1 MTVSL
6 SRLFRKICIKNNKK
20 LTCHL
25 FEMVA
30 SLKLFKIIKDNT
42 IFTLQSILSEI
53 SQAEQPCASPCFVQ
67 ARCFWEDFFKNH
79 GNEPVAKLSQSLS
92 LVQGKF
98 LGLFPVYASP
108 FAKGVMVATAISYIH
123 DQANG
128 NGFLKDPDDRY
139 YEEDCV
145 LLAKKVIEA
154 FSNSNCSSEI
164 TTSAPEVGKQ
174 FGLE

>member
-42 IFTLQSILSEI
+42 MTSFTLQSILSEI

-92 LVQGKF
+92 QAQGEF
-98 LGLFPVYASP
+98 CSHFPVYP
-108 FAKGVMVATAISYIH
+108 FAKGVMVATAISYIY
-123 DQANG
+123 DQTNG
-128 NGFLKDPDDRY
+128 NGFLKDPNERY

-154 FSNSNCSSEI
+154 FSNSTCSVEI
-164 TTSAPEVGKQ
+164 KMSAPEVAEL